1 MSLSLS
7 SPSGTAAVPRFDR
20 LARVYCW
27 MEWLT
32 FGPFLGLCRGFF
44 LKDLGGCRH
53 ALVLGDGDG
62 RFTARLLA
70 HDPIIRVEAV
80 DGSPAMLSEMR
91 SRAGPHRG
99 RVETH
104 LADLR
109 AWTPPG
115 SDYDLVVTHFFLD
128 CLSTDE
134 AADLAR
140 RVHSCM
146 APQGVWLVSE
156 FNEPAGWF
164 GSIVAGPL
172 ISFLYR
178 GFGWLTGLRVRR
190 LPDYQQ
196 ALGDAGFALMRA
208 HSSLGGLLV
217 SELWER
223 RSRSPSTPGVS

>member
-7 SPSGTAAVPRFDR
+7 SPAPIAAAPHFDR
-20 LARVYCW
+20 LARVYRW
-27 MEWLT
+27 MEWLS
-32 FGPFLGLCRGFF
+32 FGPALARTRTFF
-44 LKDLGGCRH
+44 LSDLGEYRR

-70 HDPIIRVEAV
+70 HDPEISVEAV
-80 DGSPAMLSEMR
+80 DGSPAMLSELR
-91 SRAGPHRG
+91 RRAGPHRG
-99 RVETH
+99 RVDTH

-140 RVHSCM
+140 RVHACM
-146 APQGVWLVSE
+146 APHGVWLVSE

-196 ALGDAGFALMRA
+196 ALADAGFALMQA

-223 RSRSPSTPGVS
+223 RSRSPSTPSVS